1 MLNIQRWHFFKM
13 ISEGDFFKEG
23 PSEINI
29 NYGEDAQK
37 LRALVAE
44 FNNIQKDWFL
54 KLYIEETNLSKWWF
68 RFKPLNRE
76 SFIFF
81 RRKKIEKL
89 KDLYKNT
96 TYVCRAAHTLYSFEN
111 EIVESVKDLETLA
124 RCTTAPE
131 IVDGDPLTTNT
142 NLCKWCENVSPT
154 FLKLSVPRKLSVLS
168 ILYGKYLGED
178 PLEFEEKDTIEDFI
192 KGGKY
197 V

>member
-1 MLNIQRWHFFKM
+1 MIDIQRWHFFKM
-13 ISEGDFFKEG
+13 ISEGNFFKEG
-23 PSEINI
+23 PSEIDI

-44 FNNIQKDWFL
+44 FNSIQKDWFL

-68 RFKPLNRE
+68 KFKPLNRDA
-76 SFIFF
+76 FIFF

-96 TYVCRAAHTLYSFEN
+96 TYACRAAHTLYSFEN
-111 EIVESVKDLETLA
+111 KIIESVKDLETLA
-124 RCTTAPE
+124 KCTTAPAIIE
-131 IVDGDPLTTNT
+131 DDPLTTNT
-142 NLCKWCENVSPT
+142 NLCKWCENVSPS

-178 PLEFEEKDTIEDFI
+178 PLEFEEKDKIEEFI
-192 KGGKY
+192 KGGKNE
-197 V
+197 

>member
-23 PSEINI
+23 PSDIDVNF
-29 NYGEDAQK
+29 GEDAQK

-44 FNNIQKDWFL
+44 FNSIQKDWFL
-54 KLYIEETNLSKWWF
+54 KIDLEETDLSKWWF

-76 SFIFF
+76 AFIFF

-89 KDLYKNT
+89 KLLYNNT
-96 TYVCRAAHTLYSFEN
+96 SYACRAAHTLYSFEN
-111 EIVESVKDLETLA
+111 KIIESVKDLETLA
-124 RCTTAPE
+124 RCTTAPV
-131 IVDGDPLTTNT
+131 IVEGDPLTTNT

-178 PLEFEEKDTIEDFI
+178 PLEYEEKDTVGDFI
-192 KGGKY
+192 GRK
-197 V
+197 

>member
-13 ISEGDFFKEG
+13 ISDGDFFKEG
-23 PSEINI
+23 PSEIDVNF
-29 NYGEDAQK
+29 GEDAQK

-44 FNNIQKDWFL
+44 FNSIQKDWFL
-54 KLYIEETNLSKWWF
+54 KIDLEETDLSKWWF

-89 KDLYKNT
+89 KLLYNNT
-96 TYVCRAAHTLYSFEN
+96 SYACRAAHTLYSFEN

-124 RCTTAPE
+124 RCTTAPV

-142 NLCKWCENVSPT
+142 NICKWCENVSPT

-178 PLEFEEKDTIEDFI
+178 PLEFEEKNAIEDFI
-192 KGGKY
+192 KGGKNE
-197 V
+197 

>member
-23 PSEINI
+23 PSDIDVNF
-29 NYGEDAQK
+29 GEDAQK

-44 FNNIQKDWFL
+44 FNSIQKDWFL
-54 KLYIEETNLSKWWF
+54 KIDLEETDLSKWWF

-76 SFIFF
+76 AFIFF

-89 KDLYKNT
+89 KLLYNNT
-96 TYVCRAAHTLYSFEN
+96 SYACRAAHTLYSFEN
-111 EIVESVKDLETLA
+111 EIIESVKDLETLA
-124 RCTTAPE
+124 RCTTAPV
-131 IVDGDPLTTNT
+131 IVEGDPLTTNT

-178 PLEFEEKDTIEDFI
+178 PLEYEEKDTVGDFI
-192 KGGKY
+192 GRK
-197 V
+197 

>member
-23 PSEINI
+23 PSDIDVNF
-29 NYGEDAQK
+29 GEDAQK

-44 FNNIQKDWFL
+44 FNSIQKDWFL
-54 KLYIEETNLSKWWF
+54 KIDLEETDLSKWWF

-76 SFIFF
+76 AFIFF

-89 KDLYKNT
+89 KLLYNNT
-96 TYVCRAAHTLYSFEN
+96 SYACRAAHTLYSFEN
-111 EIVESVKDLETLA
+111 KIIESVKDLETLA
-124 RCTTAPE
+124 RCTTAPV
-131 IVDGDPLTTNT
+131 IVEGDPLTTNT
-142 NLCKWCENVSPT
+142 NLCKWSENVSPT

-178 PLEFEEKDTIEDFI
+178 PLEYEEKDTVGDFI
-192 KGGKY
+192 GRK
-197 V
+197 